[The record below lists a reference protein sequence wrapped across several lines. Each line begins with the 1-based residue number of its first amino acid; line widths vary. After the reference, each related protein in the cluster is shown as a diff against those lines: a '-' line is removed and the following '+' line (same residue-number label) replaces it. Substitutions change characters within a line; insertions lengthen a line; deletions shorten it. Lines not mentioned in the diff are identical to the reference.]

1 MYAFDHAFVQ
11 GLLGRHK
18 HAATILQLPQGV
30 GNGRTLVLAD
40 QDAIAA
46 LAHTAFAHRRIVIEN
61 MAHPARATGQ
71 RHELAL
77 ESNQTPR
84 GNKILKEGT
93 AASIGLPV
101 LHVSLVDALFF
112 PTHPLVANFAVSP

>member
-1 MYAFDHAFVQ
+1 MYAYDHAFVQ

-46 LAHTAFAHRRIVIEN
+46 LAPTAFAHRGIVIAN
-61 MAHPARATGQ
+61 MAHKARATGQ
-71 RHELAL
+71 RHDLAWA
-77 ESNQTPR
+77 SNQTPR
-84 GNKILKEGT
+84 GNTTLKAGT
-93 AASIGLPV
+93 AELISPHIRHA
-101 LHVSLVDALFF
+101 ALR
-112 PTHPLVANFAVSP
+112 TEHIW